1 MAIVR
6 STFHE
11 TTSDTLDI
19 LTNFQPHFPPSTFS
33 YSKRRASEATLKI
46 HTPSPRDHIS
56 FPHDHIS
63 FPHDHISFPH
73 DHISFTNM
81 TQYGGVLFHLR
92 GNKNQ

>member
-33 YSKRRASEATLKI
+33 YSKRRASEAMLKI
-46 HTPSPRDHIS
+46 HTPSPR
-56 FPHDHIS
+56 
-63 FPHDHISFPH
+63 DHISFPH

>member
-19 LTNFQPHFPPSTFS
+19 LTNFQPHFPPSIFS
-33 YSKRRASEATLKI
+33 YSKRRASEAMLKI
-46 HTPSPRDHIS
+46 HTPSPRG
-56 FPHDHIS
+56 HIS